1 MVKSGNSPKGLPF
14 YLKQNL
20 MKKFRWQL
28 LIILVTGLV
37 VGVLLILQ
45 QVNSG
50 QDTVS
55 TPEPITGGIYTEALV
70 GEFLRLN
77 PFLDIYNPPDH
88 AVDKMI
94 FDGLIK
100 FDSEGIAQADLAESW
115 GVSLDGTT
123 YNFSL
128 RQDVYWHDG
137 EKFTSDDVMYTIG
150 LLQSGHALIP
160 EDLKN
165 LWAEVQVVQLSDNQ
179 IQFLLPEAFAPFLDY
194 LTFGILPEHLLAGKG
209 LEELIDDPFNLAPVG
224 TGPFKFQRLLV
235 ENDEI
240 VGVVMEAF
248 DAYYMG
254 RPYLDEIILRYYPSS
269 EAAFAAYQDGI
280 VEGIGDV
287 SSSILNQVLAEPNLS
302 IYTAR
307 EPIMTMTYLNLD
319 NNEVGF
325 LQNADF
331 RRALM
336 EAINRDLIIEKVY
349 GGQAIKANGPI
360 MPSTW
365 AYYDD
370 LEKIPYDL
378 VSAKAL
384 FAASGATWDEE
395 SASYVTEEGLEIA
408 LTLLYPDTERHA
420 QIAEYIK
427 QGWEALGVK
436 VTLEAKPY
444 DEVLADLQART
455 YQTALVDIN
464 FTRSPDPD
472 PYPLWGQAQIGN
484 GQNYADWDNRS
495 ASEFL
500 EQARISVDFAERE
513 RLYKNFQ
520 VLFMRDLPS
529 LPLFYPV
536 YTYAISSDINGINFG
551 PIFES
556 ADRFNSV
563 QDWYILSGRTDVNAE
578 DAALTP
584 TPGE

>member
-1 MVKSGNSPKGLPF
+1 
-14 YLKQNL
+14 

-28 LIILVTGLV
+28 LIILITGLV

-45 QVNSG
+45 QVSPG
-50 QDTVS
+50 QEVES
-55 TPEPITGGIYTEALV
+55 TPAPITGGVYTEALV
-70 GEFLRLN
+70 GDFLRLN

-88 AVDKMI
+88 AVDKLL
-94 FDGLIK
+94 FDGLVK
-100 FDSEGIAQADLAESW
+100 FDSEGIPQADLAESW
-115 GVSLDGTT
+115 GVSQDGTT

-128 RQDVYWHDG
+128 RTDVYWHDG
-137 EKFTSDDVMYTIG
+137 EPFTSNDVMYTIG
-150 LLQSGHALIP
+150 LLQSGHGLVP
-160 EDLKN
+160 QDLQN
-165 LWAEVQVVQLSDNQ
+165 FWAEVQVVQLSEYQ
-179 IQFLLPEAFAPFLDY
+179 LQFLLPEAFAPFLDY

-248 DAYYMG
+248 DAYYAG
-254 RPYLDEIILRYYPSS
+254 RPYLDEVIFRYYPSS
-269 EAAFAAYQDGI
+269 EAAYAAYQDGI
-280 VEGIGDV
+280 VEGLGEVDP
-287 SSSILNQVLAEPNLS
+287 SILSAVLADPNLS

-307 EPIMTMTYLNLD
+307 EPILTITYLNLD

-325 LQNADF
+325 LQNADL
-331 RRALM
+331 RRALLA
-336 EAINRDLIIEKVY
+336 AIDRDLIIEKVY
-349 GGQAIKANGPI
+349 GGQAIQANGPI

-365 AYYDD
+365 AYYPD
-370 LEKIPYDL
+370 LEKIPYNL
-378 VSAKAL
+378 AQSKEL
-384 FAASGATWDEE
+384 FAATGAIWDEE
-395 SASYVTEEGLEIA
+395 TSSYTTEEGLEIA
-408 LTLLYPDTERHA
+408 LNLLYPDTPEHA
-420 QIAEYIK
+420 AIAGYIQ

-444 DEVLADLQART
+444 DEVLADLTARNYQA
-455 YQTALVDIN
+455 ALVDIN
-464 FTRSPDPD
+464 LTRSPDPD
-472 PYPLWGQAQIGN
+472 PYPFWGQAQIGN

-500 EQARISVDFAERE
+500 EQARISVDMAERE

-536 YTYAISSDINGINFG
+536 YTYAITSDIKGINFG

-556 ADRFNSV
+556 ADRFNNV
-563 QDWYILSGRTDVNAE
+563 QEWYILSGRTDGAAVEGTAE
-578 DAALTP
+578 EP
-584 TPGE
+584 TPAE